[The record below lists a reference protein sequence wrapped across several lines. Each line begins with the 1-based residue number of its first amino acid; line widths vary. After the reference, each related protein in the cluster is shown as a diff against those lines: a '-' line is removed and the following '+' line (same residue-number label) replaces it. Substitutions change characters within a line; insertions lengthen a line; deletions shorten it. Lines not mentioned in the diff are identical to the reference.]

1 MSSTHPSNSLERLVE
16 RTKRIAGGIAASVS
30 SATGGRL
37 RPTAAGGLLV
47 VLASIALSV
56 AAALA
61 LGETVRIRWSVGTYY
76 GPEFAPTAL
85 VLAAFPVLTVLT
97 YLGLRA
103 LRIGLERAADGEFE
117 HVRGIYELCVL
128 ATLTTLVLSQVA
140 FVAANLLWG

>member
-16 RTKRIAGGIAASVS
+16 RTQRVAGGIAASVS
-30 SATGGRL
+30 SAAGGRL
-37 RPTAAGGLLV
+37 RPTAGGGLLA
-47 VLASIALSV
+47 VLVSATISV

-76 GPEFAPTAL
+76 GPEHAPATLAL
-85 VLAAFPVLTVLT
+85 ASFPVLVALT
-97 YLGLRA
+97 FLGLRA
-103 LRIGLERAADGEFE
+103 LGRGLERAADGEFDR
-117 HVRGIYELCVL
+117 VRGIYELCVL